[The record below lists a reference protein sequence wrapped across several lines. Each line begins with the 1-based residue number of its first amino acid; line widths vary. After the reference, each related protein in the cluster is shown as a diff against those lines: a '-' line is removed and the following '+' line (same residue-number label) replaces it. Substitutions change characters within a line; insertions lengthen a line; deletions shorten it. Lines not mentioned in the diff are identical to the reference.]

1 MDLRTLA
8 DLGQFLGGL
17 GVIVSLVYLAIQV
30 RGNTTSQ
37 RSENYARSLERM
49 AAMQSRLASDTA
61 FTRTYNRGL
70 IDPERLTSTER
81 MQFTWLLTEL
91 FGNLEF
97 MFIQFGYGNMPRD
110 LWLRWE
116 ETMKW
121 WLTFPG
127 VQAWWRGKPTPFTPD
142 FSRCVERCIASGY
155 QPESPGAWEEFLAA
169 GRPHAT
175 QGDAR
180 HGSDALATRGEE
192 A

>member
-8 DLGQFLGGL
+8 DVGEFLGGL
-17 GVIVSLVYLAIQV
+17 GVIVSLVYLAVQV
-30 RGNTTSQ
+30 RASTTSQ

-49 AAMQSRLASDTA
+49 AAMQSRLAMDTA

-70 IDPERLTSTER
+70 VDPERLTSTER
-81 MQFTWLLTEL
+81 IQFTWLLTEL

-97 MFIQFGYGNMPRD
+97 MFFQFEHGNIPSD

-116 ETMKW
+116 ETLKW

-127 VQAWWRGKPTPFTPD
+127 VQAWWSAKPTPFTPT
-142 FSRCVERCIASGY
+142 FSRCVERCLASGY
-155 QPESPGAWEEFLAA
+155 RPESPGAWERFLAA
-169 GRPHAT
+169 GRPDST
-175 QGDAR
+175 GPDAR
-180 HGSDALATRGEE
+180 DGSDPRESRGEG

>member
-8 DLGQFLGGL
+8 DVGEFLGGL

-49 AAMQSRLASDTA
+49 AAMQARLAADTA

-70 IDPERLTSTER
+70 VDPERLTSTER
-81 MQFTWLLTEL
+81 IQFTWILTEL

-97 MFIQFGYGNMPRD
+97 MFFQYGHGNMPRA

-116 ETMKW
+116 ETLKW

-127 VQAWWRGKPTPFTPD
+127 VRAWWRAKPTPFTPD

-155 QPESPGAWEEFLAA
+155 QPEAPVAWEQFLAA
-169 GRPHAT
+169 GRRHST
-175 QGDAR
+175 QGDER
-180 HGSDALATRGEE
+180 DGLGTREVREEE